1 MTLRLNALL
10 PTLAALMIAVT
21 AQASTPQTLT
31 EQASAALHLDPETSL
46 AFACRSSSVSSG
58 AHVKTLTEGL
68 CIFDKPSRRF
78 HLVSDASDPQHPLI
92 FTLMPEQI
100 LSFGQVTLHDG
111 FFVKT
116 PVDQIQIRISGTT
129 FIANLPRQHAFAL
142 TDAMDAAGFT
152 RQEGLHAI
160 RQYVPP
166 PPPHVNA
173 WPYYQ
178 PFGYPPYRHFYFRN
192 W

>member
-1 MTLRLNALL
+1 MSIRLTALL
-10 PTLAALMIAVT
+10 CATTLAISTIAF
-21 AQASTPQTLT
+21 ASTPQTLT
-31 EQASAALHLDPETSL
+31 EQANAVLHLDPETSL
-46 AFACRSSSVSSG
+46 AFSCRYSSVTPG
-58 AHVKTLTEGL
+58 ANIKTLAEGL

-116 PVDQIQIRISGTT
+116 PIDQIQIRISGAT
-129 FIANLPRQHAFAL
+129 FIANLSRQQAFAL
-142 TDAMDAAGFT
+142 TDAMDAAGLT

-160 RQYVPP
+160 RPHVPP

-173 WPYYQ
+173 WPHYQ